1 MLNTLLD
8 TLAKAPDA
16 PTFDAPD
23 HAMLEQMLA
32 GIEAPSLRRTFRTG
46 VGVDIHAPGIEQAEE
61 RLEPWSR

>member
-1 MLNTLLD
+1 MLSGHLPPAPGAMLDTLLD

-32 GIEAPSLRRTFRTG
+32 GITTG
-46 VGVDIHAPGIEQAEE
+46 TAG
-61 RLEPWSR
+61 

>member
-16 PTFDAPD
+16 PTFDGPD

-32 GIEAPSLRRTFRTG
+32 GMTAGTA
-46 VGVDIHAPGIEQAEE
+46 D
-61 RLEPWSR
+61 